1 MIHRIIDDSK
11 DHGGIGALT
20 IVITLPGAHDCC
32 NLWSHEDFDENDQ
45 VETAKMHVDEVR
57 HKLRHVL
64 RCLSAG
70 SLDIPDSNAKRPAT
84 MSLHNDTARQ
94 RPS

>member
-11 DHGGIGALT
+11 DHGKIGALT

-32 NLWSHEDFDENDQ
+32 NLWSHEDFDESDQ
-45 VETAKMHVDEVR
+45 VEIAKMQVDEVR
-57 HKLRHVL
+57 LKLRHIL

-70 SLDIPDSNAKRPAT
+70 SLNIPDSKAKRPAT
-84 MSLHNDTARQ
+84 MSLHHFTARQ